1 MIGLDYCHQRGVVN
15 RDVKL
20 NNMLVQV
27 GARRLRFGVHY
38 LGFGFGLCDGWVDLC
53 HQRSV
58 VIRMVNIMLVQ
69 VGFTLPVIM
78 VDHLR
83 F

>member
-27 GARRLRFGVHY
+27 RFIVVGIY
-38 LGFGFGLCDGWVDLC
+38 GL
-53 HQRSV
+53 H
-58 VIRMVNIMLVQ
+58 MV
-69 VGFTLPVIM
+69 
-78 VDHLR
+78 
-83 F
+83 